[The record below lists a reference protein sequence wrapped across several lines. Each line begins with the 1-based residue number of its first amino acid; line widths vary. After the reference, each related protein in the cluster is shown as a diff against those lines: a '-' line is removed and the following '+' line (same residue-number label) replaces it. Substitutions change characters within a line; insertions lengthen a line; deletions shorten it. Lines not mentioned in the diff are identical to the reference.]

1 MAPSGL
7 SCSNPLSQE
16 ELTTL
21 RWFPALNALPFHE
34 RLIILSKAKRGAVNW
49 RRVNFGTQGLDRME
63 TAAIQ
68 SLMANGFPMH
78 GRGHFRH
85 DPEDRLIVWLMEVLA
100 LDQWHGEPFGRQWI
114 GDWLRWRSPFSDFD
128 PLSATILGKVRAD
141 GEWSNKRRNNFYW
154 YFGVDEKWHY
164 QLLPGFRLGEPCADP
179 GNTIV
184 EIRNCR
190 AIMDRVSTVTISE
203 EDDNKSLESV

>member
-34 RLIILSKAKRGAVNW
+34 RLMILSKAKRGAVNW
-49 RRVNFGTQGLDRME
+49 RRVNFGTRGLDRME

-85 DPEDRLIVWLMEVLA
+85 DPEDRLIVWLM
-100 LDQWHGEPFGRQWI
+100 G
-114 GDWLRWRSPFSDFD
+114 
-128 PLSATILGKVRAD
+128 TCLGPMA
-141 GEWSNKRRNNFYW
+141 W
-154 YFGVDEKWHY
+154 
-164 QLLPGFRLGEPCADP
+164 
-179 GNTIV
+179 
-184 EIRNCR
+184 R
-190 AIMDRVSTVTISE
+190 AIRATMDWRLAQMAIAFQ
-203 EDDNKSLESV
+203 